1 MEDATA
7 THLQPGPRP
16 PTVPRG
22 DTGELIRFV
31 GRQRAP
37 EGREQPPVSALRL
50 DVSEELVER
59 IAERAAELVVKR
71 GAQPEDDGWLR
82 GAEMIAA
89 YIDSLRSRVYALAS
103 ARRIPVHHD
112 GSALIARRSEL
123 DQWLRAG
130 GGRRP

>member
-31 GRQRAP
+31 GRQGAP

-71 GAQPEDDGWLR
+71 RAQPEDDGWLR

-89 YIDSLRSRVYALAS
+89 YIDSPRSRVYALAS